1 MLQRCSMWAVHMW
14 SAPWLGSALQL
25 LPMLRAVLHATQA
38 EKMVSQFEEMGN
50 VLGDLGL
57 ALIAMAKYEDEE
69 GARTGS
75 YTDSS
80 AASKD
85 ISADA
90 RRVGMV
96 RFPLPFHVIHL

>member
-1 MLQRCSMWAVHMW
+1 MLMGMRD
-14 SAPWLGSALQL
+14 ALQ
-25 LPMLRAVLHATQA
+25 A
-38 EKMVSQFEEMGN
+38 ETTVSHFEEVGT

-69 GARTGS
+69 GAKTGS

-80 AASKD
+80 AAARD
-85 ISADA
+85 IAADA

-96 RFPLPFHVIHL
+96 SALG

>member
-1 MLQRCSMWAVHMW
+1 
-14 SAPWLGSALQL
+14 
-25 LPMLRAVLHATQA
+25 
-38 EKMVSQFEEMGN
+38 MVSQFEEMGT

-69 GARTGS
+69 GAKTGS

-80 AASKD
+80 AAARD
-85 ISADA
+85 IAADA

-96 RFPLPFHVIHL
+96 GSLRLSVYHLRWTRHCCQVPASLSSPLSAARPHASAQYNCNLTF

>member
-1 MLQRCSMWAVHMW
+1 MDVLMGMPDMLQ
-14 SAPWLGSALQL
+14 
-25 LPMLRAVLHATQA
+25 A
-38 EKMVSQFEEMGN
+38 ETMVSQFEEVGT

-69 GARTGS
+69 GAKTGS

-80 AASKD
+80 SAARD
-85 ISADA
+85 IAADA

-96 RFPLPFHVIHL
+96 GALG

>member
-1 MLQRCSMWAVHMW
+1 
-14 SAPWLGSALQL
+14 
-25 LPMLRAVLHATQA
+25 
-38 EKMVSQFEEMGN
+38 MVSQFEEMGN

-85 ISADA
+85 ISADT

-96 RFPLPFHVIHL
+96 RIDAPANAPAMPLLNGRPDEQTSVHLSRLACQATAGLTT

>member
-1 MLQRCSMWAVHMW
+1 MLLDLAECKGIRARNC
-14 SAPWLGSALQL
+14 
-25 LPMLRAVLHATQA
+25 LRSKSNAQVELHVAQA

-85 ISADA
+85 ISADT

-96 RFPLPFHVIHL
+96 

>member
-1 MLQRCSMWAVHMW
+1 MVSYLVCKD
-14 SAPWLGSALQL
+14 L
-25 LPMLRAVLHATQA
+25 LLCLQA
-38 EKMVSQFEEMGN
+38 EKMVSSFEEMGN

-69 GARTGS
+69 GAKTGS

-80 AASKD
+80 AAARD

-90 RRVGMV
+90 RRIGMV
-96 RFPLPFHVIHL
+96 RAGPP

>member
-1 MLQRCSMWAVHMW
+1 MHDA
-14 SAPWLGSALQL
+14 
-25 LPMLRAVLHATQA
+25 QA

-90 RRVGMV
+90 KRVGMV
-96 RFPLPFHVIHL
+96 CLPLPFNVSRLWQLLCMPWCL

>member
-1 MLQRCSMWAVHMW
+1 M
-14 SAPWLGSALQL
+14 
-25 LPMLRAVLHATQA
+25 QA

-96 RFPLPFHVIHL
+96 CSPRPSMSPIIRQMLCMPWCL